1 MEALMGPF
9 YGLLCVTDPHM
20 ELCPHWVF
28 DLLHR
33 IPKVPKWTDT
43 PGFSHVVSFYWPSFG
58 LFAPP
63 LTVTQTMPKV
73 LIWTS
78 TPKLFSLIQ
87 ILATFWQ
94 FSSDQRE
101 KMLFCNQCS
110 IFGLLCLE

>member
-33 IPKVPKWTDT
+33 IPELPKWTDISR
-43 PGFSHVVSFYWPSFG
+43 FSHVVSRYWPSFG

-63 LTVTQTMPKV
+63 L
-73 LIWTS
+73 
-78 TPKLFSLIQ
+78 
-87 ILATFWQ
+87 
-94 FSSDQRE
+94 
-101 KMLFCNQCS
+101 
-110 IFGLLCLE
+110 LCLGLCPRSFYGPKPQSYFLSWTF